1 MLGNQVQANLPSVK
15 VQLVA
20 SVADSDSNVS
30 LLAVSVTK
38 PKYVV
43 IDVLRLPQVLIVQ
56 APHKASCAGPVAVLD
71 EVDKIGQS
79 NFY

>member
-1 MLGNQVQANLPSVK
+1 
-15 VQLVA
+15 
-20 SVADSDSNVS
+20 
-30 LLAVSVTK
+30 VSVTK